1 MPGAR
6 SIWRPLRG
14 PRRRR
19 GAPQGASKRFAEGKT
34 LMPAEFTSAEQMKSN
49 RGPRRATGPLGY
61 GRKGPLRAPLTGT
74 HPQSSEATGDGRGGT
89 AEGMGFRAGAEANDL
104 QLVPTRWSCTSN
116 QDRTRAPGKMPG
128 ARSIWRPLRGPRR
141 RRGAPQG
148 ASKRFAEGKTLMPAE
163 FTSAEQ
169 MKSNRGPRRA
179 LARWGMAAKARYE
192 HR

>member
-14 PRRRR
+14 PRHRR

-74 HPQSSEATGDGRGGT
+74 HPQSSGAAGDGRGGT
-89 AEGMGFRAGAEANDL
+89 AEGMSFRAGAEANDL

-116 QDRTRAPGKMPG
+116 QVRTRAPDFCPG
-128 ARSIWRPLRGPRR
+128 PAFMAASS
-141 RRGAPQG
+141 GAPPQ
-148 ASKRFAEGKTLMPAE
+148 A
-163 FTSAEQ
+163 
-169 MKSNRGPRRA
+169 RRA
-179 LARWGMAAKARYE
+179 ARRVQAFCRRQNLDAGGIHFRRADEIK
-192 HR
+192 